1 MVVRERP
8 SFPILPSLPLRDIP
22 VKTSID
28 IEHLL
33 VWAYR
38 DLQTDRLAEERAG
51 PASASS
57 STWGAVEMLQRYGTF
72 VQGGGGDYEIDDL
85 GDAHL
90 VHARVLA
97 LDDMFVGSAPG
108 GEAMVWDRAQAEAD
122 ATIRLDDDGRV
133 WRRLGEEEHRLERIV
148 VSTVL
153 VLHAR
158 GAHRPECYPD
168 LRRRG
173 GRPRK
178 DGEVSPGI
186 TYADLAWH
194 RAVYAVWHASLRLL
208 AAELEDRLAK
218 WQVTGPTAHESPWLV
233 RVLEAE
239 RPVSRENETLDKPL
253 KRKRKRAA

>member
-1 MVVRERP
+1 M
-8 SFPILPSLPLRDIP
+8 
-22 VKTSID
+22 KQGID
-28 IEHLL
+28 IEQLL

-38 DLQTDRLAEERAG
+38 DLQIDRLVEQRDG
-51 PASASS
+51 PAASAS

-97 LDDMFVGSAPG
+97 LDDMFVGTAPG
-108 GEAMVWDRAQAEAD
+108 GEAMVWDRMQAEAD
-122 ATIRLDDDGRV
+122 AGVRLDDEGRA
-133 WRRLGEEEHRLERIV
+133 WRKVGEEEHRLERIV

-158 GAHRPECYPD
+158 GGYRPECYAD
-168 LRRRG
+168 LRRRA

-178 DGEVSPGI
+178 DGEVSAGV
-186 TYADLAWH
+186 TYTDLAYH

-218 WQVTGPTAHESPWLV
+218 WQVAGPSAHESPWLV

-239 RPVSRENETLDKPL
+239 RPVSRENETTDKPL
-253 KRKRKRAA
+253 RRKRKRAA